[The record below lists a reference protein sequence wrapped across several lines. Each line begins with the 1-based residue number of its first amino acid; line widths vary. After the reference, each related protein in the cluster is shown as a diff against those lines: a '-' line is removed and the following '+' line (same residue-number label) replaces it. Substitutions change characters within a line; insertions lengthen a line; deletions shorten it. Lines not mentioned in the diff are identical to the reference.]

1 MPPIPGRQKF
11 SNMLHNI
18 TSQLSKLF
26 PAQFAINMF

>member
-1 MPPIPGRQKF
+1 MPLIPGRQKF

-26 PAQFAINMF
+26 PAQFAITLF